1 MFGFLRESQ
10 EDALKAGVDEDTGL
24 SRTGLEY
31 YLQIIFPD
39 VSDWVH
45 DKPIGGPNKELS
57 RKRPDYRSETL
68 KLIVEFDGL
77 PHYQSPKQ
85 IREDQ
90 KRTALYVLA
99 GYKVVRIPYFIQLT
113 RKAVIKLFGVDVG
126 RPLFPEGIPSL
137 GIHTQATPAYLC
149 IAGIERMAREFKGFP
164 DQYTTNVR
172 YLRNLDD
179 SCRDLNGVDYLEY
192 FYCRVNS

>member
-1 MFGFLRESQ
+1 MFGFLRESR

-24 SRTGLEY
+24 CRTGLED
-31 YLQIIFPD
+31 YLQVIFPD

-45 DKPIGGPNKELS
+45 DKPVGGPNKELA
-57 RKRPDYRSETL
+57 RKRPDYRSEAL

-90 KRTALYVLA
+90 KRTALYVSA
-99 GYKVVRIPYFIQLT
+99 GYKVIRIPYFIQLT

-126 RPLFPEGIPSL
+126 RPLFPEGTPSL

-149 IAGIERMAREFKGFP
+149 IAGIKRMAQEFKDFP
-164 DQYTTNVR
+164 DQYVANVR
-172 YLRNLDD
+172 YLRDLD
-179 SCRDLNGVDYLEY
+179 SAYEDLNGVNYLEY